1 MNDTNKG
8 SIASDDVM
16 VSHETLTKT
25 IKKMK
30 ADNTDA
36 NIEIKFLNTEIK
48 ILKRRLHHH
57 HKSISDLESKVI
69 SLIVG
74 LVILG
79 ILIATLFIVEF
90 RTAITADENKTAIT
104 QITSEKSDIQDQI
117 DKVKSSLI
125 DAGMQIACVIES
137 DDKIFVASQPND
149 CKTFAEVEKL
159 ATSVNCS
166 VATFTNDRDY
176 SKLMAY
182 LSTND
187 YDYMLGTYS
196 MDGDW
201 VNQNNESSNYIS
213 KNDIVNSFDCRGI
226 VAYNGVSLKY
236 TVFPE
241 TDKRPYIIEYII
253 K

>member
-1 MNDTNKG
+1 MSDTNNKG
-8 SIASDDVM
+8 LISSDNVM
-16 VSHETLTKT
+16 VNRETLTKT
-25 IKKMK
+25 VKDLK
-30 ADNTDA
+30 ANTGDA
-36 NIEIKFLNTEIK
+36 NIEIRFLK
-48 ILKRRLHHH
+48 KRLEHQ
-57 HKSISDLESKVI
+57 HKSISDLETKVI
-69 SLIVG
+69 SLTLAFV
-74 LVILG
+74 VLG
-79 ILIATLFIVEF
+79 ILVATLIIVEF
-90 RTAITADENKTAIT
+90 KTAMTADENKTAIT
-104 QITSEKSDIQDQI
+104 QIVSGKSDIQDQI
-117 DKVKSSLI
+117 DKVKSSLS

-137 DDKIFVASQPND
+137 DDKVFIVSQPSD

-166 VATFTNDRDY
+166 VATFTNDTDY

-226 VAYNGVSLKY
+226 IAYNGVSLKY